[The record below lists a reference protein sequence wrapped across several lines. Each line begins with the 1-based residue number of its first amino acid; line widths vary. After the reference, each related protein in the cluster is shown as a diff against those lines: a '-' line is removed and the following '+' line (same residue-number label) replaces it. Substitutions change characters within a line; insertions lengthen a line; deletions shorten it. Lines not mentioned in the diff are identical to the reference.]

1 MMHCNVWPW
10 AWVADVRMPFVVL
23 VPNGDAG

>member
-10 AWVADVRMPFVVL
+10 TWVADVRMPFVVL